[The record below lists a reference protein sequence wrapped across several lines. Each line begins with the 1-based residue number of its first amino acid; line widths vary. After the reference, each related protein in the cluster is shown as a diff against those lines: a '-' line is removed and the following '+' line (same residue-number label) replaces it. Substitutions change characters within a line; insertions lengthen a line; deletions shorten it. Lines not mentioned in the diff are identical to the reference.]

1 MAGSGDQVA
10 ALLFWGGQ
18 VIKNGYLGSV
28 DYSEPPKTMCF
39 LSGRGNR
46 YEELV
51 GKVHT
56 AMNGDDGD
64 TMFDLFGKYPTTLP
78 GGKVLFVS
86 IPLTDDQSLKW
97 FLDVA
102 SLSQPVHVYVV
113 AAPKRN
119 DEPVD
124 DLCQVN
130 RNQQQL
136 NTPTGALMDIY
147 VRTMSGRIIN
157 LEIES
162 SDTIEDSKHMIED
175 LEGIPVKDQVLLFG
189 GRKLDNSLT
198 LAGYNISHM
207 STLDLLLRQCGC

>member
-86 IPLTDDQSLKW
+86 IPLTDDQSLEW
-97 FLDVA
+97 FLNVA
-102 SLSQPVHVYVV
+102 ALSQPVHVYAV

-119 DEPVD
+119 DEPAD
-124 DLCQVN
+124 DLRQVK

-136 NTPTGALMDIY
+136 NTPTGHARIY
-147 VRTMSGRIIN
+147 KWTNKHVPIPTAHHNRIKQKHKQN
-157 LEIES
+157 S
-162 SDTIEDSKHMIED
+162 SKY
-175 LEGIPVKDQVLLFG
+175 
-189 GRKLDNSLT
+189 
-198 LAGYNISHM
+198 GYVP
-207 STLDLLLRQCGC
+207 L